1 MLYLML
7 LIDILQCSWG
17 SKPTPPGTAS
27 TPLPPPASANVPG
40 FSLAGLAAYERQMAL
55 SKMGGA
61 HALMHQQGQHALKQ
75 VAMGMG
81 APGAGYDARYQ
92 NVATTQHLM
101 YYQ

>member
-1 MLYLML
+1 M
-7 LIDILQCSWG
+7 LQCSWG

-27 TPLPPPASANVPG
+27 TPLPPPTSAHVPSV
-40 FSLAGLAAYERQMAL
+40 SLADLAAYERQMAL

-75 VAMGMG
+75 AAMGMG
-81 APGAGYDARYQ
+81 APGAGYDAGFQ
-92 NVATTQHLM
+92 GVGTNQHLM